1 MANTEQLEILRKGI
15 DTWNQ
20 WRKQQRDVQVD
31 LSEANLS
38 EANLSGANLREA
50 NLREANLREANLSGA
65 NLSRAS
71 LNYGSNL
78 SQANLIGINLSQANL
93 SGINLSQANLSG
105 ANLREA
111 HLSRANLSGA
121 NLGKVDLSKVVFSQA
136 NLSGANLSQADLSE
150 ADLSRAN
157 LSEADLSR
165 ANLSEADLSRADLSR
180 ANLSEANLSEANL
193 SGANLSGA
201 NLKEVNFK
209 GADLG
214 KIQLKSQI
222 GVDYNLLQELLSQG
236 RWKQADQETERILR
250 QISGCQ
256 EKTNIDKI
264 LNPKITYAETP
275 TPIFRGR
282 PDSVMPDGM
291 TTSIPDEDL
300 KAIYSLWIKYS
311 NESSDFSIGSL
322 DFWVS
327 LKTALEH
334 IWDQDKALRYAYDLQ
349 EYSVNYA
356 DSAYCHD

>member
-50 NLREANLREANLSGA
+50 NLSGADLSGA

-111 HLSRANLSGA
+111 NLSRANLSGA

-136 NLSGANLSQADLSE
+136 NLSGANLSEADLSQANLSQANLSQANLSQADLSQ
-150 ADLSRAN
+150 AN
-157 LSEADLSR
+157 LSQ
-165 ANLSEADLSRADLSR
+165 ANLSQAK
-180 ANLSEANLSEANL
+180 L

>member
-50 NLREANLREANLSGA
+50 DLREAKLSGANLREAKLSGA

-111 HLSRANLSGA
+111 HLSRANLSRA

-136 NLSGANLSQADLSE
+136 NLSGANLSEADLSE
-150 ADLSRAN
+150 ANLSQAN
-157 LSEADLSR
+157 LSQ
-165 ANLSEADLSRADLSR
+165 ANLSQANLSQAD
-180 ANLSEANLSEANL
+180 LSEANLSEANL

-275 TPIFRGR
+275 TPLCWGSQDRG
-282 PDSVMPDGM
+282 VMPDGM

-334 IWDQDKALRYAYDLQ
+334 IWDQDKALRYAYDLE
-349 EYSVNYA
+349 EYSVNYS